1 MKCILRLQ
9 RIAPVVCVRLLDMLG
24 SAHLER
30 MIMKALL
37 TLSPRCLKKTKGC
50 FYAIVCVMRPTEN
63 NEINTWIYFFIST

>member
-37 TLSPRCLKKTKGC
+37 TLSSHPWFVSLQT
-50 FYAIVCVMRPTEN
+50 
-63 NEINTWIYFFIST
+63 IYVKLF